1 MALTL
6 NAIFTEINSYLTYR
20 NIYKLFLKQHYFN
33 YVTLKYQLKNSFYV
47 KLYISGY
54 LTKIFSQNKFN

>member
-47 KLYISGY
+47 KLYKCSA
-54 LTKIFSQNKFN
+54 K